1 MIQGKFANPHD
12 SVVIFVLRSGGLRPN
27 RAAPVTDCSLV
38 PIRLS
43 PVLATDCYAAREP
56 NAELDNRTCCRSPA
70 RLGDTWKHRDTV
82 IPRMAASRRVPR
94 TNHQKISL
102 RAGAARGPAAG
113 QRDPS
118 GAKRLLPTDMRP
130 ACRPVTRPLLS
141 KMHLIDAVGLSATR
155 TRRRQAGDPRAPASC
170 GTPTGP
176 RWNRG
181 AGDRSPLPHLS
192 ARPAGRREALRG
204 WDSDMGTGPRGARGG
219 RRAPTGPEPPLP
231 RRGRI
236 QRMAAPPPG
245 APHPKHAR

>member
-27 RAAPVTDCSLV
+27 RAAPVADCSLV

-141 KMHLIDAVGLSATR
+141 KMHLIDAVGPVSYSY
-155 TRRRQAGDPRAPASC
+155 PASP
-170 GTPTGP
+170 G
-176 RWNRG
+176 R
-181 AGDRSPLPHLS
+181 
-192 ARPAGRREALRG
+192 RPAGAGVVRDTDRTAVE
-204 WDSDMGTGPRGARGG
+204 PRGG
-219 RRAPTGPEPPLP
+219 RPLPPPPPLGTA
-231 RRGRI
+231 RGTS
-236 QRMAAPPPG
+236 
-245 APHPKHAR
+245 